1 MTRKPVMTLHR
12 NFLATACALLS
23 LGAGAGTVQVI
34 VTGADG
40 KPAANAVVQV
50 RPSTPWTPRP
60 APSAAV
66 VSQQDLRYEPFVT
79 VVPQGGSLRF
89 VNRDAYDHHVRSLA
103 GGPLGSVAP
112 AKQIDLRMGPAKSGK
127 DTSSDVVLDQMG
139 AIVLGCHL
147 HGSMRAHVLVSDT
160 PWSAVSDA
168 AGRVRI
174 DGVPDGAA
182 ELRVWHPDQL
192 IDQSSQTLQVGAAT
206 SAEAKLNFTP
216 RTRAA
221 RPASAAPTYEPSSR

>member
-1 MTRKPVMTLHR
+1 MPFDR
-12 NFLATACALLS
+12 ALLAAALALS
-23 LGAGAGTVQVI
+23 PFVAGAGTVQVTL
-34 VTGADG
+34 TGADG

-50 RPSTPWTPRP
+50 RPATPWSARP
-60 APSAAV
+60 APPAAV

-79 VVPQGGSLRF
+79 VVPQGGSVRF

-112 AKQIDLRMGPAKSGK
+112 AKQIDIRMGPVKSGK
-127 DTSSDVVLDQMG
+127 DTSADVVLDQAG

-147 HGSMRAHVLVSDT
+147 HGSMRGHVFVAES

-174 DGVPDGAA
+174 EGVPDGAA
-182 ELRVWHPDQL
+182 ELRIWHPDQL
-192 IDQSSQTLQVGAAT
+192 TEQPTQTLQVGAAST
-206 SAEAKLNFTP
+206 AQAKLNFTP
-216 RTRAA
+216 RTRSA
-221 RPASAAPTYEPSSR
+221 RPAAVPSYDPGTR

>member
-1 MTRKPVMTLHR
+1 MKLERTLLVTALAFFS
-12 NFLATACALLS
+12 FLAS
-23 LGAGAGTVQVI
+23 AGTVQVT

-40 KPAANAVVQV
+40 KPAANVVVQV
-50 RPSTPWTPRP
+50 RPTVAWTPRP
-60 APSAAV
+60 APPVAV
-66 VSQQDLRYEPFVT
+66 VTQQDIRYEPFVT
-79 VVPQGGSLRF
+79 VVPKGGSVRF

-112 AKQIDLRMGPAKSGK
+112 AKQIDLRMGPAKGGN
-127 DTSSDVVLDQMG
+127 DSSADVVMDQAG

-147 HGSMRAHVLVSDT
+147 HGSMRGHVFVSDT

-174 DGVPDGAA
+174 EGVPDGAA

-192 IDQSSQTLQVGAAT
+192 TEQTAQALQVAL
-206 SAEAKLNFTP
+206 SSNAEAKLNFTP

-221 RPASAAPTYEPSSR
+221 RPAATAH

>member
-1 MTRKPVMTLHR
+1 MTLER
-12 NFLATACALLS
+12 TLITTTLALCCLIAH
-23 LGAGAGTVQVI
+23 AGTVQVT

-50 RPSTPWTPRP
+50 RPNTAWTPRP
-60 APSAAV
+60 APPVAV
-66 VSQQDLRYEPFVT
+66 VTQQDIRYEPYVT
-79 VVPQGGSLRF
+79 VVPVGASMRF

-112 AKQIDLRMGPAKSGK
+112 AKQIDIRMGPAHSGK
-127 DTSSDVVLDQMG
+127 DISADIVLDQAG

-147 HGSMRAHVLVSDT
+147 HGSMRGHVLVSDT

-174 DGVPDGAA
+174 EGVPDGAA

-192 IDQSSQTLQVGAAT
+192 TDQAVQPLQVGAA
-206 SAEAKLNFTP
+206 SAAETKLNFTP
-216 RTRAA
+216 RTRSVRAA
-221 RPASAAPTYEPSSR
+221 VTAPTYEPSTR

>member
-1 MTRKPVMTLHR
+1 MNLERTLVTAA
-12 NFLATACALLS
+12 LALSSLL
-23 LGAGAGTVQVI
+23 AHAGTVQVT

-50 RPSTPWTPRP
+50 RPTAAWTPRP
-60 APSAAV
+60 TPPVAV
-66 VSQQDLRYEPFVT
+66 VNQQDLRYEPFVT
-79 VVPQGGSLRF
+79 VVPQGGSVRF

-112 AKQIDLRMGPAKSGK
+112 AKQIDIRMGPAKGGK
-127 DTSSDVVLDQMG
+127 DTSSDVVLDQTG

-147 HGSMRAHVLVSDT
+147 HGSMRAHILVADT

-174 DGVPDGAA
+174 EGVPDGAA

-192 IDQSSQTLQVGAAT
+192 VDQASQALQVGAA
-206 SAEAKLNFTP
+206 SNAEAKLNFTP
-216 RTRAA
+216 RTRSVRAT
-221 RPASAAPTYEPSSR
+221 AAPTTYEPSAR

>member
-1 MTRKPVMTLHR
+1 MFFERTL
-12 NFLATACALLS
+12 LASVLAFCS
-23 LGAGAGTVQVI
+23 LGASAGTVQVT

-40 KPAANAVVQV
+40 KPAANVVVQV
-50 RPSTPWTPRP
+50 RPTATWAPRA
-60 APSAAV
+60 APPVAV

-79 VVPQGGSLRF
+79 VVPIGGSVRF

-127 DTSSDVVLDQMG
+127 DTSSDVMLDQLG

-147 HGSMRAHVLVSDT
+147 HGSMRGHVLVSDT
-160 PWSAVSDA
+160 PWNAVTDA
-168 AGRVRI
+168 AGRARI
-174 DGVPDGAA
+174 EGVPDGAA
-182 ELRVWHPDQL
+182 ELRVWHPDQFA
-192 IDQSSQTLQVGAAT
+192 DQASQALQVAAT
-206 SAEAKLNFTP
+206 SNAEAKLNFTP

-221 RPASAAPTYEPSSR
+221 RPATPPN

>member
-1 MTRKPVMTLHR
+1 MTFERALIATVLV
-12 NFLATACALLS
+12 LACGVAR
-23 LGAGAGTVQVI
+23 AGTLQVT

-50 RPSTPWTPRP
+50 RTSAPGTTRP
-60 APSAAV
+60 ATPVAV
-66 VSQQDLRYEPFVT
+66 VTQQDLRYEPFVT
-79 VVPQGGSLRF
+79 VVLVGGSVRF

-127 DTSSDVVLDQMG
+127 DNSADIVLDQAG

-147 HGSMRAHVLVSDT
+147 HGSMRGHVFVSDT

-174 DGVPDGAA
+174 EGVPDGAA

-192 IDQSSQTLQVGAAT
+192 TDQATQALQISAAST
-206 SAEAKLNFTP
+206 AEAKLNFTP

-221 RPASAAPTYEPSSR
+221 RPAAPAN

>member
-1 MTRKPVMTLHR
+1 MTFEQTLIATALSLTC
-12 NFLATACALLS
+12 FLAS
-23 LGAGAGTVQVI
+23 AGTVQVT
-34 VTGADG
+34 VTSADG

-50 RPSTPWTPRP
+50 RPGTAWTPRP
-60 APSAAV
+60 APPVAV
-66 VSQQDLRYEPFVT
+66 VTQQDIRYEPYVT
-79 VVPQGGSLRF
+79 VVPVGASVRF

-112 AKQIDLRMGPAKSGK
+112 AKQIDIRMGPAKSGK
-127 DTSSDVVLDQMG
+127 DVSADVVLDQAG

-192 IDQSSQTLQVGAAT
+192 TDQPSQAVQIGAAT
-206 SAEAKLNFTP
+206 AAEAKLNFTP
-216 RTRAA
+216 RTRTV
-221 RPASAAPTYEPSSR
+221 RPAAAAPAYEPSTR

>member
-1 MTRKPVMTLHR
+1 MNLERTLI
-12 NFLATACALLS
+12 AAAVALCS
-23 LGAGAGTVQVI
+23 LIAQAGTVQVS

-40 KPAANAVVQV
+40 KPAANVVVLV
-50 RPSTPWTPRP
+50 RPTAAWTPRP
-60 APSAAV
+60 APPVAV
-66 VSQQDLRYEPFVT
+66 VTQQDLRYEPFVT
-79 VVPQGGSLRF
+79 VVPRGGSVRF

-112 AKQIDLRMGPAKSGK
+112 AKQIDIRMGPAKSGQ
-127 DTSSDVVLDQMG
+127 DTSSDVVLDQAG

-147 HGSMRAHVLVSDT
+147 HGSMRGHVFVADT

-174 DGVPDGAA
+174 EGVPDGAA

-192 IDQSSQTLQVGAAT
+192 TEQAAQTLQVTAA
-206 SAEAKLNFTP
+206 SNAEAKLNLTP

-221 RPASAAPTYEPSSR
+221 RPAAN

>member
-1 MTRKPVMTLHR
+1 MNLERTLI
-12 NFLATACALLS
+12 AAAVALCS
-23 LGAGAGTVQVI
+23 LIAQAGTVQVS

-40 KPAANAVVQV
+40 KPAANVVVQV
-50 RPSTPWTPRP
+50 RPTAAWTPRP
-60 APSAAV
+60 APPVAV
-66 VSQQDLRYEPFVT
+66 VTQQDLRYEPFVT
-79 VVPQGGSLRF
+79 VVPRGGSVRF

-112 AKQIDLRMGPAKSGK
+112 AKQIDIRMGPAKSGQ
-127 DTSSDVVLDQMG
+127 DTSSDVVLDQAG

-147 HGSMRAHVLVSDT
+147 HGSMRGHVFVADT

-174 DGVPDGAA
+174 EGVPDGAA

-192 IDQSSQTLQVGAAT
+192 TEQAAQTLQVTAA
-206 SAEAKLNFTP
+206 SNAEAKLNLTP

-221 RPASAAPTYEPSSR
+221 RPAAN

>member
-1 MTRKPVMTLHR
+1 MTLLR
-12 NFLATACALLS
+12 TLLTAALVS
-23 LGAGAGTVQVI
+23 SSFVASAGTVQVA

-40 KPAANAVVQV
+40 KPAANVVVQV
-50 RPSTPWTPRP
+50 RPAAAWTPRP
-60 APSAAV
+60 APPVAV
-66 VSQQDLRYEPFVT
+66 VTQQDIRYEPFMT
-79 VVPQGGSLRF
+79 VVPKGGSVRF

-112 AKQIDLRMGPAKSGK
+112 AKQIDIRLGPAKSGS
-127 DTSSDVVLDQMG
+127 DSSADIVMDQAG

-147 HGSMRAHVLVSDT
+147 HGSMRGHVFVSDT

-192 IDQSSQTLQVGAAT
+192 TEQAAQTLQVGAAST
-206 SAEAKLNFTP
+206 ADAKLNFTP

-221 RPASAAPTYEPSSR
+221 RPVAAATAN

>member
-1 MTRKPVMTLHR
+1 MTLHR
-12 NFLATACALLS
+12 TLFASALVLAS
-23 LGAGAGTVQVI
+23 LAAGAGTVQVT

-40 KPAANAVVQV
+40 KPAANVVVQV
-50 RPSTPWTPRP
+50 RPTAAWTPRP
-60 APSAAV
+60 APPVAV
-66 VSQQDLRYEPFVT
+66 VTQQDIRYEPFVT
-79 VVPQGGSLRF
+79 VVPRGGSVRF

-112 AKQIDLRMGPAKSGK
+112 AKQIDIRMGPAKSGN
-127 DTSSDVVLDQMG
+127 DTSADVVLDQAG

-147 HGSMRAHVLVSDT
+147 HGSMRGHVFVADT
-160 PWSAVSDA
+160 PWSAVSDV

-174 DGVPDGAA
+174 EGVPDGAA
-182 ELRVWHPDQL
+182 ELRLWHPDQL
-192 IDQSSQTLQVGAAT
+192 TDQASQALQVAAAS

-221 RPASAAPTYEPSSR
+221 RPAAN

>member
-1 MTRKPVMTLHR
+1 MNFDRTLIAAT
-12 NFLATACALLS
+12 LALS
-23 LGAGAGTVQVI
+23 AFVASAGTVQVS

-40 KPAANAVVQV
+40 KPAANVVVQV
-50 RPSTPWTPRP
+50 RPTAAWTPRP
-60 APSAAV
+60 APPVAV
-66 VSQQDLRYEPFVT
+66 VTQQDIRYDPFVT
-79 VVPQGGSLRF
+79 VVPRGGSVRF
-89 VNRDAYDHHVRSLA
+89 VNRDGYDHHVRSLA

-112 AKQIDLRMGPAKSGK
+112 AKQIDIRMGPAKSGQ
-127 DTSSDVVLDQMG
+127 DTSGDVVMDQAG

-147 HGSMRAHVLVSDT
+147 HGSMRGHVFVSDT

-174 DGVPDGAA
+174 EGVPDGAA

-192 IDQSSQTLQVGAAT
+192 TEQAAQTLQVAAA
-206 SAEAKLNFTP
+206 SNAEAKLNFTP

-221 RPASAAPTYEPSSR
+221 RPAAN

>member
-1 MTRKPVMTLHR
+1 MNLERTLI
-12 NFLATACALLS
+12 AAAVALCS
-23 LGAGAGTVQVI
+23 LIAQAGTVQVS

-40 KPAANAVVQV
+40 KPAANVVVQV
-50 RPSTPWTPRP
+50 RPTAAWTPRP
-60 APSAAV
+60 APPVAV
-66 VSQQDLRYEPFVT
+66 VTQQDLRYEPFVT
-79 VVPQGGSLRF
+79 VVPRGGSVRF

-112 AKQIDLRMGPAKSGK
+112 AKQIDIRMGPAKSGQ
-127 DTSSDVVLDQMG
+127 DTSSDVVLDQSG

-147 HGSMRAHVLVSDT
+147 HGSMRGHVFVADT

-174 DGVPDGAA
+174 EGVPDGAA

-192 IDQSSQTLQVGAAT
+192 TEQAAQTLQVTAA
-206 SAEAKLNFTP
+206 SNAEAKLNLTP

-221 RPASAAPTYEPSSR
+221 RPAAN

>member
-1 MTRKPVMTLHR
+1 
-12 NFLATACALLS
+12 
-23 LGAGAGTVQVI
+23 

-40 KPAANAVVQV
+40 KPAANGVVQV
-50 RPSTPWTPRP
+50 RPNTPWTPRP
-60 APSAAV
+60 TPPVAV
-66 VSQQDLRYEPFVT
+66 VTQQDIRYEPFVT
-79 VVPQGGSLRF
+79 VVPKGGSVRF

-112 AKQIDLRMGPAKSGK
+112 AKQIDIRMGPAKSSKNSSGN
-127 DTSSDVVLDQMG
+127 DTSADVVMDQAG

-147 HGSMRAHVLVSDT
+147 HGSMRGHVFVSET

-174 DGVPDGAA
+174 EGVPDGAA

-192 IDQSSQTLQVGAAT
+192 TEQAAQPLQVGAAT
-206 SAEAKLNFTP
+206 TADAKLNFTP

-221 RPASAAPTYEPSSR
+221 RPTAN

>member
-1 MTRKPVMTLHR
+1 MSLERTL
-12 NFLATACALLS
+12 LAAALALCS
-23 LGAGAGTVQVI
+23 LGANAGTVQVT

-40 KPAANAVVQV
+40 KPAANVVVQV
-50 RPSTPWTPRP
+50 RPTTAWTPRP
-60 APSAAV
+60 APPVAV

-79 VVPQGGSLRF
+79 VVPMGGSVRF

-112 AKQIDLRMGPAKSGK
+112 AKQIDIRMGPASSGK
-127 DTSSDVVLDQMG
+127 DTSSDVVLDQLG

-147 HGSMRAHVLVSDT
+147 HGSMRGHVLVSDT
-160 PWSAVSDA
+160 PWNAVSDA

-174 DGVPDGAA
+174 EGVPDGAA
-182 ELRVWHPDQL
+182 ELRVWHPDQFA
-192 IDQSSQTLQVGAAT
+192 DQTSQALQVAAA
-206 SAEAKLNFTP
+206 SNAEAKLNFTP

-221 RPASAAPTYEPSSR
+221 RPAGN

>member
-1 MTRKPVMTLHR
+1 MNLERPLIAAA
-12 NFLATACALLS
+12 LALCS
-23 LGAGAGTVQVI
+23 LAANAGTVQVT

-40 KPAANAVVQV
+40 KPAANVVVQV
-50 RPSTPWTPRP
+50 RPTVAWTPRP
-60 APSAAV
+60 APPVAV
-66 VSQQDLRYEPFVT
+66 VTQQDIRYEPFVT
-79 VVPQGGSLRF
+79 VVPRGGSVRF

-112 AKQIDLRMGPAKSGK
+112 AKQIDIRMGPAKSGN
-127 DTSSDVVLDQMG
+127 DTSADVVLDQAG

-147 HGSMRAHVLVSDT
+147 HGSMRGHVFVADT

-174 DGVPDGAA
+174 EGVPDGAA

-192 IDQSSQTLQVGAAT
+192 TEQAAQPLQVAAAN

-221 RPASAAPTYEPSSR
+221 RPAAN

>member
-1 MTRKPVMTLHR
+1 MNLERTLV
-12 NFLATACALLS
+12 AAAVALCS
-23 LGAGAGTVQVI
+23 LIAQAGTVQVS

-40 KPAANAVVQV
+40 KPAANVVVQV
-50 RPSTPWTPRP
+50 RPTAAWTPRP
-60 APSAAV
+60 APPVAV
-66 VSQQDLRYEPFVT
+66 VTQQDLRYEPFVT
-79 VVPQGGSLRF
+79 VVPRGGSVRF

-112 AKQIDLRMGPAKSGK
+112 AKQIDIRMGPAKSGQ
-127 DTSSDVVLDQMG
+127 DTSSDVVLDQAG

-147 HGSMRAHVLVSDT
+147 HGSMRGHVFVADT

-174 DGVPDGAA
+174 EGVPDGAA

-192 IDQSSQTLQVGAAT
+192 TEQAAQTLQVTAA
-206 SAEAKLNFTP
+206 SNAEAKLNLTP

-221 RPASAAPTYEPSSR
+221 RPAAN

>member
-1 MTRKPVMTLHR
+1 MNLERILV
-12 NFLATACALLS
+12 AAAVALCS
-23 LGAGAGTVQVI
+23 LIAQAGTVQVS

-40 KPAANAVVQV
+40 KPAANVVVQV
-50 RPSTPWTPRP
+50 RPAAAWTPRP
-60 APSAAV
+60 APPVAV
-66 VSQQDLRYEPFVT
+66 VTQQDLRYEPFVT
-79 VVPQGGSLRF
+79 VVPRGGSVRF

-112 AKQIDLRMGPAKSGK
+112 AKQIDIRMGPAKSGQ
-127 DTSSDVVLDQMG
+127 DTSSDVVLDQAG

-147 HGSMRAHVLVSDT
+147 HGSMRGHVFVADT

-174 DGVPDGAA
+174 EGVPDGAA

-192 IDQSSQTLQVGAAT
+192 ADQATQNVQVGATTA
-206 SAEAKLNFTP
+206 ADAKLNFTP
-216 RTRAA
+216 RVRAV
-221 RPASAAPTYEPSSR
+221 RPVS

>member
-1 MTRKPVMTLHR
+1 MNLERTLV
-12 NFLATACALLS
+12 AAAVALCS
-23 LGAGAGTVQVI
+23 LIAQAGTVQVS

-40 KPAANAVVQV
+40 KPAANVVVQV
-50 RPSTPWTPRP
+50 RPTAAWTPRP
-60 APSAAV
+60 APPVAV
-66 VSQQDLRYEPFVT
+66 VTQQDLRYEPFVT
-79 VVPQGGSLRF
+79 VVPRGGSVRF

-112 AKQIDLRMGPAKSGK
+112 AKQIDIRMGPAKSGQ
-127 DTSSDVVLDQMG
+127 DTSSDVVLDQAG

-147 HGSMRAHVLVSDT
+147 HGSMRGHVFVADT

-174 DGVPDGAA
+174 EGVPDGAA
-182 ELRVWHPDQL
+182 ELRVWHPDQFA
-192 IDQSSQTLQVGAAT
+192 DQASQALQVAT
-206 SAEAKLNFTP
+206 ASNAEAKLNFTP

-221 RPASAAPTYEPSSR
+221 RPAAN

>member
-1 MTRKPVMTLHR
+1 MNLERTFVAAAM
-12 NFLATACALLS
+12 ALCS
-23 LGAGAGTVQVI
+23 LIAHAGTVQVT

-40 KPAANAVVQV
+40 KPAANVVVQV
-50 RPSTPWTPRP
+50 RPTAAWTPRP
-60 APSAAV
+60 PPPVAV
-66 VSQQDLRYEPFVT
+66 VTQQDLRYEPFVT
-79 VVPQGGSLRF
+79 VVPRGGSVRF

-112 AKQIDLRMGPAKSGK
+112 AKQIDIRMGPTKSGQ
-127 DTSSDVVLDQMG
+127 DTSGDVVLDQVG

-147 HGSMRAHVLVSDT
+147 HGSMRGHVLVSDT

-192 IDQSSQTLQVGAAT
+192 TDQAAQPLQVAAA
-206 SAEAKLNFTP
+206 SNADARLNFTP
-216 RTRAA
+216 RARAA
-221 RPASAAPTYEPSSR
+221 RPTAPAPAYEPSTR

>member
-1 MTRKPVMTLHR
+1 MTLHR
-12 NFLATACALLS
+12 TLFASALVLAS
-23 LGAGAGTVQVI
+23 LAASAGTVQVT
-34 VTGADG
+34 VTSADG
-40 KPAANAVVQV
+40 KPAANVVVQV
-50 RPSTPWTPRP
+50 RPTAAWTPRP
-60 APSAAV
+60 APPVAV
-66 VSQQDLRYEPFVT
+66 VTQQDIRYEPFVT
-79 VVPQGGSLRF
+79 VVPRGGSVRF

-112 AKQIDLRMGPAKSGK
+112 AKQIDIRMGPAKSGN
-127 DTSSDVVLDQMG
+127 DTSADVVLDQAG

-147 HGSMRAHVLVSDT
+147 HGSMRGHVFVADT

-174 DGVPDGAA
+174 EGVPDGAA

-192 IDQSSQTLQVGAAT
+192 TEQASQALQVAAA
-206 SAEAKLNFTP
+206 SNAEAKLNFTP

-221 RPASAAPTYEPSSR
+221 RPAAN

>member
-1 MTRKPVMTLHR
+1 MNFDRTLI
-12 NFLATACALLS
+12 ATALALCS
-23 LGAGAGTVQVI
+23 FTASAGTVQVT

-40 KPAANAVVQV
+40 KPAANAVVLV
-50 RPSTPWTPRP
+50 RPSTAWTPRP
-60 APSAAV
+60 APPVAV
-66 VSQQDLRYEPFVT
+66 VTQQDIRYEPFVT
-79 VVPQGGSLRF
+79 VVPQGGSVRF

-112 AKQIDLRMGPAKSGK
+112 AKQIDIRMGPARSGK
-127 DTSSDVVLDQMG
+127 DSSADIVLDQPG

-147 HGSMRAHVLVSDT
+147 HGSMRGHVFVSDT

-174 DGVPDGAA
+174 EGVPDGAA

-192 IDQSSQTLQVGAAT
+192 TDQTSQALQVAAAT
-206 SAEAKLNFTP
+206 AAESKLNFTP

-221 RPASAAPTYEPSSR
+221 RPAAPAN

>member
-1 MTRKPVMTLHR
+1 MTFQRTL
-12 NFLATACALLS
+12 LAAALVASPL
-23 LGAGAGTVQVI
+23 LGHAGSVQI
-34 VTGADG
+34 TVTGADG

-50 RPSTPWTPRP
+50 RPNTAWAPRT
-60 APSAAV
+60 APPVAV
-66 VSQQDLRYEPFVT
+66 ITQQDIRYEPYVT
-79 VVPQGGSLRF
+79 VVPKNGSVRF
-89 VNRDAYDHHVRSLA
+89 VNRDTYDHHVRSLA

-112 AKQIDLRMGPAKSGK
+112 AKQIDIRMGPAGSGK
-127 DTSSDVVLDQMG
+127 DSSADVMLDQTG

-147 HGSMRAHVLVSDT
+147 HGSMRAHVFVAES

-192 IDQSSQTLQVGAAT
+192 IDQATQNVQVGAA
-206 SAEAKLNFTP
+206 AAADAKLNFTP
-216 RTRAA
+216 RVRAA
-221 RPASAAPTYEPSSR
+221 RPAT

>member
-1 MTRKPVMTLHR
+1 MTFQRIL
-12 NFLATACALLS
+12 LAAALAASPL
-23 LGAGAGTVQVI
+23 LGHAGSVQI
-34 VTGADG
+34 TVTGADG

-50 RPSTPWTPRP
+50 RPTTAWSPRP
-60 APSAAV
+60 APPVAV
-66 VSQQDLRYEPFVT
+66 ITQQDIRYEPYVT
-79 VVPQGGSLRF
+79 VVPKNGSVRF

-112 AKQIDLRMGPAKSGK
+112 AKQIDLRMGPAGSGK
-127 DTSSDVVLDQMG
+127 ETSADVVLDQPG

-147 HGSMRAHVLVSDT
+147 HGSMRGHVFVAES

-174 DGVPDGAA
+174 DSVPDGAA

-192 IDQSSQTLQVGAAT
+192 IDQATQNLQVGTATAAD
-206 SAEAKLNFTP
+206 AKLNFTP
-216 RTRAA
+216 RVRAA
-221 RPASAAPTYEPSSR
+221 RPAT

>member
-1 MTRKPVMTLHR
+1 MIFDRTL
-12 NFLATACALLS
+12 LAAALAVS
-23 LGAGAGTVQVI
+23 SFMASAGTVQVT

-40 KPAANAVVQV
+40 KPAANVVVQL
-50 RPSTPWTPRP
+50 RPAVAWTPRP
-60 APSAAV
+60 APPVAV
-66 VSQQDLRYEPFVT
+66 VTQQDIRYEPFVT
-79 VVPQGGSLRF
+79 VVPKGGSVRF

-112 AKQIDLRMGPAKSGK
+112 AKQIDIRMGPAKGGN
-127 DTSSDVVLDQMG
+127 DSSADVVMDQAG

-147 HGSMRAHVLVSDT
+147 HGSMRAHILVADT

-192 IDQSSQTLQVGAAT
+192 TEQAVQALQVGAAS
-206 SAEAKLNFTP
+206 SAESKLNFTP

-221 RPASAAPTYEPSSR
+221 RPAATAPAYESSTR

>member
-1 MTRKPVMTLHR
+1 MTIEHAL
-12 NFLATACALLS
+12 FAAALACSALV
-23 LGAGAGTVQVI
+23 AHAGTVQVT

-50 RPSTPWTPRP
+50 RPSTAWAPRP
-60 APSAAV
+60 APPVTV
-66 VSQQDLRYEPFVT
+66 VTQQDLRYEPFVT
-79 VVPQGGSLRF
+79 VVPQGGSVRF

-112 AKQIDLRMGPAKSGK
+112 AKQIDIRMGPAKSGK
-127 DTSSDVVLDQMG
+127 DTSTDVVLDQAG

-147 HGSMRAHVLVSDT
+147 HGSMRGHVFVSDT

-174 DGVPDGAA
+174 EGVPDGAA
-182 ELRVWHPDQL
+182 ELRLWHPDQL
-192 IDQSSQTLQVGAAT
+192 TDQAAQALQVNAA
-206 SAEAKLNFTP
+206 SAAEAKLNFTP
-216 RTRAA
+216 RTRTVRAA
-221 RPASAAPTYEPSSR
+221 ATVPTYEPSTR

>member
-1 MTRKPVMTLHR
+1 MNLERTLV
-12 NFLATACALLS
+12 AAAVALCS
-23 LGAGAGTVQVI
+23 LIAQAGTVQVS

-40 KPAANAVVQV
+40 KPAANVVVQV
-50 RPSTPWTPRP
+50 RPTAAWTPRP
-60 APSAAV
+60 APPVAV
-66 VSQQDLRYEPFVT
+66 VTQQDLRYEPFVT
-79 VVPQGGSLRF
+79 VVPRGGSVRF

-112 AKQIDLRMGPAKSGK
+112 AKQIDIRMGPAKSGQ
-127 DTSSDVVLDQMG
+127 DTSSDVVLDQSG

-147 HGSMRAHVLVSDT
+147 HGSMRGHVFVADT

-174 DGVPDGAA
+174 EGVPDGAA

-192 IDQSSQTLQVGAAT
+192 TEQAAQTLQVTAA
-206 SAEAKLNFTP
+206 SNAEAKLNLTP

-221 RPASAAPTYEPSSR
+221 RPAAN

>member
-1 MTRKPVMTLHR
+1 MTFERTL
-12 NFLATACALLS
+12 LATALALFSFLAS
-23 LGAGAGTVQVI
+23 AGTVQVT

-40 KPAANAVVQV
+40 KPAANVVVQV
-50 RPSTPWTPRP
+50 RPTVAWTPRP
-60 APSAAV
+60 APPVAV
-66 VSQQDLRYEPFVT
+66 VTQQDIRYEPFVT
-79 VVPQGGSLRF
+79 VVPKGGSVRF

-112 AKQIDLRMGPAKSGK
+112 AKQIDLRMGPAKSGN
-127 DTSSDVVLDQMG
+127 DSSADVVLDQAG

-147 HGSMRAHVLVSDT
+147 HGSMRGHVFVSDT

-174 DGVPDGAA
+174 EGVPDGAA

-192 IDQSSQTLQVGAAT
+192 TEQAAQALQVALA
-206 SAEAKLNFTP
+206 SNAEAKLNFTP

-221 RPASAAPTYEPSSR
+221 RPAATAH

>member
-1 MTRKPVMTLHR
+1 MTFDRP
-12 NFLATACALLS
+12 LLS
-23 LGAGAGTVQVI
+23 TALALSCFVAHAGTVQVT

-40 KPAANAVVQV
+40 KPAANVVVQV
-50 RPSTPWTPRP
+50 RSSTPSTPRT
-60 APSAAV
+60 APPVAV
-66 VSQQDLRYEPFVT
+66 VTQQDLRYEPFVT
-79 VVPQGGSLRF
+79 VVPLGGSVRF

-112 AKQIDLRMGPAKSGK
+112 AKQIDLRMGPAKGGK
-127 DTSSDVVLDQMG
+127 DTSADVVLDQAG

-147 HGSMRAHVLVSDT
+147 HGSMRGHVFVAES

-182 ELRVWHPDQL
+182 ELRIWHPDQL
-192 IDQSSQTLQVGAAT
+192 TEQATQALQVGAAST
-206 SAEAKLNFTP
+206 AEAKLNFTP
-216 RTRAA
+216 RTRTVRAA
-221 RPASAAPTYEPSSR
+221 AAAPTYEPSTR

>member
-1 MTRKPVMTLHR
+1 MNIERSLIAAVLTLCSHVA
-12 NFLATACALLS
+12 N
-23 LGAGAGTVQVI
+23 AGTVQVT

-60 APSAAV
+60 APPVAV
-66 VSQQDLRYEPFVT
+66 VTQQDIRYEPFVT
-79 VVPQGGSLRF
+79 VVPLGGSVRF

-112 AKQIDLRMGPAKSGK
+112 AKQIDIRMGPARGGK
-127 DTSSDVVLDQMG
+127 DSSADVVLDQAG

-147 HGSMRAHVLVSDT
+147 HGSMRGHVFVAES

-192 IDQSSQTLQVGAAT
+192 IDQASQPLQVGAAS
-206 SAEAKLNFTP
+206 SADAKLNFTP

-221 RPASAAPTYEPSSR
+221 RPAATAPAYEPSTR